1 MKASVKGWNLV
12 LGGLALALLLAAT
25 GCRSVKQYR
34 FVSSN
39 LEAWYP
45 LDENAP
51 DPDSLSGL
59 RVALQA
65 DWVSKSPYGPA
76 VADRINDALL
86 DALCGII
93 YGDSEPGEREM
104 GASEALAE
112 ATSGMD
118 LMAAMEAA
126 EPEPEIVSSYGR
138 QLADTILLQYPLGQ
152 MHTDGWMQALVDRY
166 LTEYRQDL
174 GGLVADIEAGR
185 FSPNAA
191 AYELECHQLLEV
203 SEKNVLV
210 WKTQLYLYTGGAHG
224 SQVVHYLNVN
234 PKTGAGITLSEV
246 IKPEM
251 MDTVR
256 DRVRAKLAESAESRD
271 IFDLAAVEL
280 PSQFRLGGDAI
291 LFQYQVYEIAPYVSG
306 PIAVSL
312 TKAEL
317 AGCLK

>member
-12 LGGLALALLLAAT
+12 LGGLALALLFAAT

-45 LDENAP
+45 LDESAP

-65 DWVSKSPYGPA
+65 DWVTKSPYGQA

-86 DALCGII
+86 DALCGIV
-93 YGDSEPGEREM
+93 YGDTEPGDREM
-104 GASEALAE
+104 GASESLAE
-112 ATSGMD
+112 ATSGME
-118 LMAAMEAA
+118 LMAAVEAA
-126 EPEPEIVSSYGR
+126 EPEIASTYGR
-138 QLADTILLQYPLGQ
+138 QLADTILLQHPLGQ
-152 MHTDGWMQALVDRY
+152 AQPEAWMQALVNRY
-166 LTEYRQDL
+166 LSEYRQDL

-203 SEKNVLV
+203 SEKDVLV

-224 SQVVHYLNVN
+224 SQAVRYLNVN
-234 PKTGAGITLSEV
+234 PKTGAEITLSEV

-271 IFDLAAVEL
+271 IFDLASVEL

-291 LFQYQVYEIAPYVSG
+291 VFQYQVYEIAPYVSG

-317 AGCLK
+317 ADCLR